1 MTTPSPPNM
10 GTWRAEH
17 DRIVSGEFTASNSLP
32 ANHPILET
40 LCDQFLPNNVSAILY
55 LFNSENYGRSTA
67 SVQYFFQLAGY
78 LGIPVIAWNADNSG
92 LERQMYRHYPKPFQ
106 AMTMTTIR
114 LYWQYHISI
123 PKHVLNRFTITNT
136 VRVGDVE
143 TDLTQLVNSE
153 ARILFL
159 YSTRS
164 EAASILAKA
173 SVLGLTGRNYLWIVT
188 QSVIQSQL
196 EAPIEFPVGM
206 LGIHFDT
213 RDEAMIHEIKTCMYV
228 LAYGLAGHIKDEIG
242 RGVMP
247 DLAPDLSCD
256 TGDARW
262 RAGDKFYRFLK
273 NVSIDMQTDPPSPNL
288 EFKSDGTRK
297 SIELKIM
304 NLRPDLSRKLVWEEI
319 GVWHSAKP
327 LGLEVKDIV
336 WPGYSHVPPNGIP
349 EKFHLKITFMEE
361 PPFINMDPP
370 HPVTGKCTAN
380 KGVPC
385 RIASDYMMQGV
396 NVTWAMRN
404 SSYYRCCSG
413 FCIDLLVKFS
423 HDLGF
428 SYDFFRVED
437 GIWGAIVNGKWTG
450 LPGAIINGK
459 ADMIMTSIKIN
470 SQREEV
476 LDFTVP
482 FLDTGIAIVVAKRT
496 GIISPTAFLEPFDT
510 ASWMLVALV
519 AIQVAAVS
527 IFLFEWLSPSGYNM
541 KLAAPNNHRF
551 SLLRTLW
558 MVWAILFQA
567 AVNVDCPRGYTAS
580 GGRFL
585 VMTSEE
591 ANRSVHLY
599 GRLVNIPGSVPSGAI
614 NVDCR
619 LEKDCPHHPQS
630 PQEGEPMVIGSC
642 QLKIEERSRR
652 PWVFVMGGG
661 RKMISK
667 TEEKEKERKDN
678 WETRAREDH
687 RNRTG
692 DSISVGQ
699 IPCQAKRKKWE
710 WKSREKSEKEEVG
723 MEITREKRKGR
734 SGNGN
739 HERKAKGKKWEWK
752 SREKSER
759 EEVGMEITREKRK
772 GRSGNGNHER
782 KAKRKK
788 WEWKSREKSEKEEVG
803 MEITRVKRKGRSG
816 NGNHERKAKRKKWEW
831 KSREKSE
838 KEGVGMEITREKRKG
853 RSGNGNHERKGK
865 RKKWEWKSREKSE
878 KEEVGME
885 ITREKRKG
893 RSGNGNHERKAKRK
907 KWEWKSREK
916 SEKEEVGMGITREKR
931 RGRSGNGNHEREAK
945 RKKWE
950 WKSRE
955 RSEEEEVG
963 MEITREK
970 RKGRSGNG
978 NHERK
983 AKRKKWEW
991 KSREN
996 SEKEEVGMEITRE
1009 KRKGRSGN
1017 GNHERKGKKLDAFL
1031 YDATVLEYLVGQD
1044 DECKLLTVGSWY
1056 ALTGYGVAF
1065 ARKSKY
1071 LEMFNEQIMK
1081 YRENGDLERIARFWF
1096 TGACKPNKQQKSSSK
1111 PLALEQFMS
1120 TFLLLGCGILLALLL
1135 LGLEH
1140 VYFKYFR
1147 QYMAKSEKGT
1157 CCALISMSMGKSL
1170 SFPGAVFEAQDMI
1183 RNHKCQDPLCD
1194 THLWKVKH
1202 ELDMARL
1209 RIQHLENQ
1217 LVSHGLRPPKKDRTV
1232 RSGMIDYMKPRD
1244 MTRSHVTTNEPIRG
1258 PLLAASSSSGRSRRW
1273 EVAELE
1279 TVL

>member
-1 MTTPSPPNM
+1 MNHSRQLLASLVLLLLATPYSDSEFPFKRRPPPD
-10 GTWRAEH
+10 
-17 DRIVSGEFTASNSLP
+17 DRIFKQDRSWDRTKQQDLGPRQRQPRPYPQEDYAHPYGTVEEEKRKLSIGIVLPHSTFKKRKYDSAIKNAIFNLVKKAELQELVKNYDLSFKNVVMSTMHASSSP
-32 ANHPILET
+32 TTILET

-92 LERQMYRHYPKPFQ
+92 LERRTSSSQLQLAPSIEQQAAAMLSILQRYSWPKFAVVTSLIAGHNDFIQ
-106 AMTMTTIR
+106 ALRDLI
-114 LYWQYHISI
+114 LELPAKGNSGQE
-123 PKHVLNRFTITNT
+123 FTITNT

-143 TDLTQLVNSE
+143 TDLMELVNSE

-164 EAASILAKA
+164 EAAAILAKA
-173 SVLGLTGRNYLWIVT
+173 AVLGLTGRNYLWIVT

-196 EAPIEFPVGM
+196 EAPMEFPVGM

-213 RDEAMIHEIKTCMYV
+213 RDEAMIDEIKTCMSV
-228 LAYGLAGHIKDEIG
+228 LAYGLAGHIKDEKS
-242 RGVMP
+242 RGVLP

-273 NVSIDMQTDPPSPNL
+273 NVSIDMQTDPPGPNL

-297 SIELKIM
+297 AIELKIM

-327 LGLEVKDIV
+327 MGLEVKDIV

-385 RIASDYMMQGV
+385 RIASDHMMQGV

-567 AVNVDCPRGYTAS
+567 AVNVDCPRGYTA
-580 GGRFL
+580 RFMGNVWAMFAL
-585 VMTSEE
+585 IFLAIYT
-591 ANRSVHLY
+591 ANL
-599 GRLVNIPGSVPSGAI
+599 AAF
-614 NVDCR
+614 
-619 LEKDCPHHPQS
+619 
-630 PQEGEPMVIGSC
+630 M
-642 QLKIEERSRR
+642 
-652 PWVFVMGGG
+652 
-661 RKMISK
+661 
-667 TEEKEKERKDN
+667 
-678 WETRAREDH
+678 
-687 RNRTG
+687 
-692 DSISVGQ
+692 
-699 IPCQAKRKKWE
+699 
-710 WKSREKSEKEEVG
+710 
-723 MEITREKRKGR
+723 ITREEFYDLTGVEDKRLQNPTSMKPPFKFATTLH
-734 SGNGN
+734 GNTDVLM
-739 HERKAKGKKWEWK
+739 KK
-752 SREKSER
+752 SFPVMHAYMRQFNQSSP
-759 EEVGMEITREKRK
+759 I
-772 GRSGNGNHER
+772 
-782 KAKRKK
+782 
-788 WEWKSREKSEKEEVG
+788 
-803 MEITRVKRKGRSG
+803 
-816 NGNHERKAKRKKWEW
+816 
-831 KSREKSE
+831 
-838 KEGVGMEITREKRKG
+838 EGVKAVKKG
-853 RSGNGNHERKGK
+853 
-865 RKKWEWKSREKSE
+865 
-878 KEEVGME
+878 
-885 ITREKRKG
+885 
-893 RSGNGNHERKAKRK
+893 
-907 KWEWKSREK
+907 
-916 SEKEEVGMGITREKR
+916 
-931 RGRSGNGNHEREAK
+931 
-945 RKKWE
+945 
-950 WKSRE
+950 
-955 RSEEEEVG
+955 
-963 MEITREK
+963 
-970 RKGRSGNG
+970 
-978 NHERK
+978 
-983 AKRKKWEW
+983 
-991 KSREN
+991 
-996 SEKEEVGMEITRE
+996 
-1009 KRKGRSGN
+1009 
-1017 GNHERKGKKLDAFL
+1017 KLDAFL

-1217 LVSHGLRPPKKDRTV
+1217 LVSHGLRPPKNWQQVLPPLCWKRVSMISDFETCYESEFEIGLQSEIIDEIEGDRTV
-1232 RSGMIDYMKPRD
+1232 KSGMIDYMKPRD
-1244 MTRSHVTTNEPIRG
+1244 MTRNHVTTNEPIRG
-1258 PLLAASSSSGRSRRW
+1258 PLLAASSSSGRCRRL

>member
-1 MTTPSPPNM
+1 MRSHVLLVCGAVLAVTLGHGGSSQSAFRGFPSAIQIGQNSRHFKYSRQQQEGEADLEGKTKLSIGIVLPHSTFRKRRYESAITTAIMNMKRHSELQEVMQKYHFTSREVIMSTMFASSSP
-10 GTWRAEH
+10 T
-17 DRIVSGEFTASNSLP
+17 RIL
-32 ANHPILET
+32 HT
-40 LCDQFLPNNVSAILY
+40 LCEEFLPRNVSAILY
-55 LFNSENYGRSTA
+55 LFNSEYYGRSTA

-92 LERQMYRHYPKPFQ
+92 LERDQRTSSPQLQLAPSIEHQAAAMLSILQRYSWPKFAVVTSLIAGHNDFIQ
-106 AMTMTTIR
+106 ALR
-114 LYWQYHISI
+114 EL
-123 PKHVLNRFTITNT
+123 VLELPEKGSGQEFTITNT
-136 VRVGDVE
+136 IRVSDPD
-143 TDLTQLVNSE
+143 TDLMELVSSE

-164 EAASILAKA
+164 EAAAIMDRATQ
-173 SVLGLTGRNYLWIVT
+173 LGLTGKNYLWIVT
-188 QSVIQSQL
+188 QSVIQSRT
-196 EAPIEFPVGM
+196 EAPPEFPVGM
-206 LGIHFDT
+206 LGVHFDT
-213 RDEAMIHEIKTCMYV
+213 GNDAMIEEIKTAMQVFIWGLADHVRDEAT
-228 LAYGLAGHIKDEIG
+228 
-242 RGVMP
+242 RGVLP
-247 DLAPDLSCD
+247 DLAPHLSCD

-262 RAGDKFYRFLK
+262 RGGEKFYRFLK
-273 NVSIDMQTDPPSPNL
+273 NVSIDLPDGGSTPNL
-288 EFKSDGTRK
+288 EFNSDGTRK
-297 SIELKIM
+297 AVELKIM
-304 NLRPDLSRKLVWEEI
+304 NLRPDMSNKFAWEEI
-319 GVWHSAKP
+319 GVWKSVLHG
-327 LGLEVKDIV
+327 GLEVKDIV

-385 RIASDYMMQGV
+385 RIASDEMMQGV

-423 HDLGF
+423 QDLGF

-459 ADMIMTSIKIN
+459 ADMIMTSFKIN

-541 KLAAPNNHRF
+541 KLQAPQNHRF
-551 SLLRTLW
+551 SLFRTLW

-567 AVNVDCPRGYTAS
+567 AVNVDCPRGYTA
-580 GGRFL
+580 RFMGNVWAMFAL
-585 VMTSEE
+585 IFLAIYT
-591 ANRSVHLY
+591 ANL
-599 GRLVNIPGSVPSGAI
+599 AAF
-614 NVDCR
+614 
-619 LEKDCPHHPQS
+619 
-630 PQEGEPMVIGSC
+630 M
-642 QLKIEERSRR
+642 
-652 PWVFVMGGG
+652 
-661 RKMISK
+661 
-667 TEEKEKERKDN
+667 
-678 WETRAREDH
+678 
-687 RNRTG
+687 
-692 DSISVGQ
+692 
-699 IPCQAKRKKWE
+699 
-710 WKSREKSEKEEVG
+710 
-723 MEITREKRKGR
+723 ITREEFYDLSGIEDKRLQNPTSMKPPFKFATTLHGNTDVLMKKSFPVMHAYMRQFNQSSPLQGIRAVKKG
-734 SGNGN
+734 
-739 HERKAKGKKWEWK
+739 
-752 SREKSER
+752 
-759 EEVGMEITREKRK
+759 
-772 GRSGNGNHER
+772 
-782 KAKRKK
+782 
-788 WEWKSREKSEKEEVG
+788 
-803 MEITRVKRKGRSG
+803 
-816 NGNHERKAKRKKWEW
+816 
-831 KSREKSE
+831 
-838 KEGVGMEITREKRKG
+838 
-853 RSGNGNHERKGK
+853 
-865 RKKWEWKSREKSE
+865 
-878 KEEVGME
+878 
-885 ITREKRKG
+885 
-893 RSGNGNHERKAKRK
+893 
-907 KWEWKSREK
+907 
-916 SEKEEVGMGITREKR
+916 
-931 RGRSGNGNHEREAK
+931 
-945 RKKWE
+945 
-950 WKSRE
+950 
-955 RSEEEEVG
+955 
-963 MEITREK
+963 
-970 RKGRSGNG
+970 
-978 NHERK
+978 
-983 AKRKKWEW
+983 
-991 KSREN
+991 
-996 SEKEEVGMEITRE
+996 
-1009 KRKGRSGN
+1009 
-1017 GNHERKGKKLDAFL
+1017 KLDAFL

-1044 DECKLLTVGSWY
+1044 DECRLLTVGSWY

-1147 QYMAKSEKGT
+1147 QYVARSETGT
-1157 CCALISMSMGKSL
+1157 CCALLSMSMGKSL
-1170 SFPGAVFEAQDMI
+1170 SFPGAVFESQDVL
-1183 RNHKCQDPLCD
+1183 RAHRCQDPLCD

-1217 LVSHGLRPPKKDRTV
+1217 LVDHGLRPPHKKELSTASAPADFR
-1232 RSGMIDYMKPRD
+1232 RPRD
-1244 MTRSHVTTNEPIRG
+1244 LTRNHVANNEPIRG
-1258 PLLAASSSSGRSRRW
+1258 PLLAAASSSSSGGRRYRRL